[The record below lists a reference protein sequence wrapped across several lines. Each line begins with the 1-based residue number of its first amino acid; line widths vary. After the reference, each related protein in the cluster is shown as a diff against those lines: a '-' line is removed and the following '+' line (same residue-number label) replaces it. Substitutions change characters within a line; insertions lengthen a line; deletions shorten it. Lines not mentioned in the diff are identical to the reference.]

1 MSETMR
7 IPQPAEISEREKDDA
22 MGAYLM
28 MFAAWGIGL
37 PLPLLNLIAAIIYFF
52 VNKKTSRFVAFHSYQ
67 SLLSQVPVSLLN
79 MAAVAWLLVIL
90 IRSLGFAA
98 PFYVYLI
105 FTALANVL
113 YIVYSV
119 VALMKARRGQFY
131 YMPLFGRLAFA
142 RYYGPNAAGLARPL
156 EPNRPPEGF

>member
-37 PLPLLNLIAAIIYFF
+37 PLPLLNLIAALIYFF

>member
-1 MSETMR
+1 MSEPLCL
-7 IPQPAEISEREKDDA
+7 PQPDEISEREKDDA
-22 MGAYLM
+22 MGAYFM

-37 PLPLLNLIAAIIYFF
+37 PLPLLNLVAALIYFF

-79 MAAVAWLLVIL
+79 AAAVAWLAAIL
-90 IRSLGFAA
+90 IRDLGFAA
-98 PFYVYLI
+98 PFFVYLI
-105 FTALANVL
+105 FAALVNLL
-113 YIVYSV
+113 YIVFSV

-142 RYYGPNAAGLARPL
+142 RYYGPNAVDLTRPL